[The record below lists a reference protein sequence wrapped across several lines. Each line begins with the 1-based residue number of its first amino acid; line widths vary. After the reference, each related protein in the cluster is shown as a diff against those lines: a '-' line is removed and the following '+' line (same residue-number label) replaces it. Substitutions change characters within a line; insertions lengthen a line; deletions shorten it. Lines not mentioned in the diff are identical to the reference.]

1 MQLRSG
7 TICSGKVTNL
17 ECRDTSA
24 FAVER
29 YKDILLALDE
39 DLLSQRDRNEIR
51 EKRDWQTLQAEIQR
65 KRLDPSLSPTSKRLI
80 NQFQPLPRTLN
91 ELAGFFQHAV
101 RPLEPPMEQLWGL
114 VHLNFKVISCDCPTE
129 QQLT

>member
-1 MQLRSG
+1 M
-7 TICSGKVTNL
+7 

-39 DLLSQRDRNEIR
+39 DLLSQADRNAIR

-65 KRLDPSLSPTSKRLI
+65 KRLDPNLNATSKRLI
-80 NQFQPLPRTLN
+80 NRFQPLPRTLN

-101 RPLEPPMEQLWGL
+101 KPLEPPMEQLWGL
-114 VHLNFKVISCDCPTE
+114 VYLNLKVTSCDCPTE
-129 QQLT
+129 QQLR